1 MPYLNETGVD
11 ALWKKVKGIAGNKLT
26 ATSADSSYTVGLR
39 DKDGNSLSTATIA
52 AASTTAAGVMTK
64 ADKSKLNGIATGATK
79 VTVDSSPSD
88 TSNNPLS
95 NKAIQAEFTSMQ
107 TQVDDLSTSVS
118 AKQDKLT
125 AGNNITISDK
135 NVISATDTKYTLPVA
150 TATTLGGIKVGN
162 NLSISDGVL
171 SADAQQYT
179 LPVAT
184 DKTLGGVMVGGVSTA
199 LSKIKIDEYGY
210 LSLSNVVSSVI
221 VDSAHATEDI
231 ISDDVLENDPR
242 IILSYTDQD
251 GHSDGSFILY
261 VDSSAFSLIKDK
273 SSSQM
278 FELGLQSGGVI
289 PSMQTTTRSV
299 SDNSSYIATTAFV
312 AKKIEA
318 AQTGAAMF
326 QGTADKSDT
335 ILNSTYKKGYY
346 WVASAAFTLGTET
359 LEAGDMVFATSDK
372 GSSSSAEDFS
382 VVQANITAI
391 STSYIDALN

>member
-26 ATSADSSYTVGLR
+26 ATSADSSYTVGLQ

-88 TSNNPLS
+88 TSGNPLS

-107 TQVDDLSTSVS
+107 TQVDDLSISVS

-125 AGNNITISDK
+125 AGDNITISDK
-135 NVISATDTKYTLPVA
+135 NVISATDTKYTLPTA

-171 SADAQQYT
+171 SADAQSYT

-184 DKTLGGVMVGGVSTA
+184 SETLGGIKVGDNLSISNGVLSVSDVVAAVEAETSRMTLDSSFPSDSYPCLMVGS
-199 LSKIKIDEYGY
+199 I
-210 LSLSNVVSSVI
+210 N
-221 VDSAHATEDI
+221 
-231 ISDDVLENDPR
+231 
-242 IILSYTDQD
+242 
-251 GHSDGSFILY
+251 
-261 VDSSAFSLIKDK
+261 
-273 SSSQM
+273 
-278 FELGLQSGGVI
+278 SGGVFQDFFELHFNSDQFE
-289 PSMQTTTRSV
+289 PVFKWTDTTLQVLLTLRQEGYVGRMHAWTADLGDV
-299 SDNSSYIATTAFV
+299 SQRIATTAFV
-312 AKKIEA
+312 ARAIA
-318 AQTGAAMF
+318 TAQTGAAMF

-335 ILNSTYKKGYY
+335 IFNSTYKKGYY

>member
-1 MPYLNETGVD
+1 MPYLNEAGVD
-11 ALWKKVKGIAGNKLT
+11 ALWKKAKGIAGNKLT
-26 ATSADSSYTVGLR
+26 ATSADSSYTVGLQ

-95 NKAIQAEFTSMQ
+95 NKAIQTEFASMQ

-125 AGNNITISDK
+125 AGDNITISDT
-135 NVISATDTKYTLPVA
+135 NVISATNTEYELPIA
-150 TATTLGGIKVGN
+150 STTTLGGIKVGG
-162 NLSISDGVL
+162 NLSITGDGYLGVTGLMSDLAVTANVTTG
-171 SADAQQYT
+171 
-179 LPVAT
+179 
-184 DKTLGGVMVGGVSTA
+184 KVSTTNPH
-199 LSKIKIDEYGY
+199 LIFENIKTDNIEQICFEMYFNDKQFTPIYQITNSVPQMQLELRQNGY
-210 LSLSNVVSSVI
+210 IGSMYADTPS
-221 VDSAHATEDI
+221 TGDI
-231 ISDDVLENDPR
+231 
-242 IILSYTDQD
+242 
-251 GHSDGSFILY
+251 
-261 VDSSAFSLIKDK
+261 
-273 SSSQM
+273 SQ
-278 FELGLQSGGVI
+278 
-289 PSMQTTTRSV
+289 R
-299 SDNSSYIATTAFV
+299 IATTAFV
-312 AKKIEA
+312 AASIAA

-346 WVASAAFTLGTET
+346 WVASAAFALGTET

-372 GSSSSAEDFS
+372 GSSSSTEDFS

>member
-26 ATSADSSYTVGLR
+26 ATSADSSYTVGLQ

-125 AGNNITISDK
+125 AGNNITINDK
-135 NVISATDTKYTLPVA
+135 NVISATDTKYTLPTA

-171 SADAQQYT
+171 SADAQSYT

-184 DKTLGGVMVGGVSTA
+184 SETLGGVKIGQHLGINSDGVVSVTEVIDSLNCTVDTTQSSFSVSYPHIEFEASRTTGAESTA
-199 LSKIKIDEYGY
+199 LVLYFNSDQFTPLYMYKDNAPRCLLQLRSQGY
-210 LSLSNVVSSVI
+210 IGSMYADTPSTGDVSQ
-221 VDSAHATEDI
+221 
-231 ISDDVLENDPR
+231 R
-242 IILSYTDQD
+242 
-251 GHSDGSFILY
+251 
-261 VDSSAFSLIKDK
+261 
-273 SSSQM
+273 
-278 FELGLQSGGVI
+278 
-289 PSMQTTTRSV
+289 
-299 SDNSSYIATTAFV
+299 IATTAFV
-312 AKKIEA
+312 AKSIA
-318 AQTGAAMF
+318 TAQTGAAMF

-346 WVASAAFTLGTET
+346 WVASAAFTLGTEI

>member
-26 ATSADSSYTVGLR
+26 ATSADSSYTVGLQ

-118 AKQDKLT
+118 AKQNKLT
-125 AGNNITISDK
+125 AGDNITISDT
-135 NVISATDTKYTLPVA
+135 NVISATNTEYTLPAA
-150 TATTLGGIKVGN
+150 TKTTLGGIKVGE
-162 NLSISDGVL
+162 NL
-171 SADAQQYT
+171 
-179 LPVAT
+179 
-184 DKTLGGVMVGGVSTA
+184 
-199 LSKIKIDEYGY
+199 KINSEGY
-210 LSLSNVVSSVI
+210 LSTTGLMSTLQVTPNVSTGTVSTGNPNLIFTAIKTGPTEQDCFEMYFNDQQFTPIYQVINSVPRMQ
-221 VDSAHATEDI
+221 
-231 ISDDVLENDPR
+231 LELR
-242 IILSYTDQD
+242 QD
-251 GHSDGSFILY
+251 GYIGSMYAYTPSTGDI
-261 VDSSAFSLIKDK
+261 
-273 SSSQM
+273 SQ
-278 FELGLQSGGVI
+278 
-289 PSMQTTTRSV
+289 R
-299 SDNSSYIATTAFV
+299 IATTAFV
-312 AKKIEA
+312 AASIAA